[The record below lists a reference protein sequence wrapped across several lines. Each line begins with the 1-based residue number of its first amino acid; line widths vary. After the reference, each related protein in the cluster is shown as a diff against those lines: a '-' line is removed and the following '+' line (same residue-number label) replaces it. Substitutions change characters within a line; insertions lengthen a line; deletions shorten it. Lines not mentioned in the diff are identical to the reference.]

1 MNGTLYHHGVKGQ
14 KWGVR
19 RYQNSDGSLTEAG
32 QKRQAKKELKQD
44 VKEYRSIRK
53 TDKVDDYLKS
63 MKNKKGQDYVDK
75 MLKQSNSITT
85 KGKALGKIAIG
96 MAVQYAIGATA
107 VLAFTSFMDKR
118 LGIIK

>member
-1 MNGTLYHHGVKGQ
+1 MELQHHGVKGQ

-19 RYQNSDGSLTEAG
+19 RYQNPDGSLTPAG

-44 VKEYRSIRK
+44 VKEYRSLRK
-53 TDKVDDYLKS
+53 TDKVDDYLNS

-75 MLKQSNSITT
+75 MLKESNSITA
-85 KGKALGKIAIG
+85 KGKTLGKVAIG
-96 MAVQYAIGATA
+96 MAVQYAIGAAT

-118 LGIIK
+118 LGV